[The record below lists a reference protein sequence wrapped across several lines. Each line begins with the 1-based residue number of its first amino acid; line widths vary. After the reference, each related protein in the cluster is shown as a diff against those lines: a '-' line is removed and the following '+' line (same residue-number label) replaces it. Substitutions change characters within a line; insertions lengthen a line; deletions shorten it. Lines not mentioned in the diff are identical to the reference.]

1 MLWDNRETSFPL
13 LTLYNILLYLLSL
26 STQNQDSAPSL
37 NLENKVQVN
46 KALEYNLHC
55 SGSENHV
62 HFILNAKDGNSNKL
76 FYPRPH
82 RSDLIVLNCVQ
93 CHVYDA
99 ENLSKQAFL

>member
-1 MLWDNRETSFPL
+1 MQQLLPL

-37 NLENKVQVN
+37 NLENKVQIN

-55 SGSENHV
+55 SGNENHV